1 LVFFRHSPP
10 VLGVGLI
17 IGFIFGATNIIRFGP
32 GPNGMLRTLGQYMA
46 GSAATFG
53 FFMSIGS
60 TIRTEGT
67 SPIVNQAYANA
78 YRKPFILPRQHAARS

>member
-1 LVFFRHSPP
+1 MKSLLKLAR
-10 VLGVGLI
+10 
-17 IGFIFGATNIIRFGP
+17 
-32 GPNGMLRTLGQYMA
+32 
-46 GSAATFG
+46 

-78 YRKPFILPRQHAARS
+78 YRKPFILPRQNAARS

>member
-1 LVFFRHSPP
+1 
-10 VLGVGLI
+10 
-17 IGFIFGATNIIRFGP
+17 
-32 GPNGMLRTLGQYMA
+32 MA

-53 FFMSIGS
+53 YAFQFAANRYRTSLLTMVRFFMSIGS

>member
-1 LVFFRHSPP
+1 
-10 VLGVGLI
+10 
-17 IGFIFGATNIIRFGP
+17 
-32 GPNGMLRTLGQYMA
+32 MLRTLGQYMA

-53 FFMSIGS
+53 YACQLAADTSVTLLLTLVRFFMSIGS

-78 YRKPFILPRQHAARS
+78 YRKPFILPRQRTARS

>member
-1 LVFFRHSPP
+1 
-10 VLGVGLI
+10 
-17 IGFIFGATNIIRFGP
+17 
-32 GPNGMLRTLGQYMA
+32 MA

-53 FFMSIGS
+53 YAPRNAADTYTISLLRLARFFMSIGS

-78 YRKPFILPRQHAARS
+78 YRKPFILPRQNAARS

>member
-1 LVFFRHSPP
+1 
-10 VLGVGLI
+10 
-17 IGFIFGATNIIRFGP
+17 
-32 GPNGMLRTLGQYMA
+32 MA

-53 FFMSIGS
+53 YASRIGTDTYTTSLLRLARFFMSIGS

-78 YRKPFILPRQHAARS
+78 YRKPFILPRQNAARS

>member
-1 LVFFRHSPP
+1 
-10 VLGVGLI
+10 
-17 IGFIFGATNIIRFGP
+17 
-32 GPNGMLRTLGQYMA
+32 MLRTLGQYMA

-53 FFMSIGS
+53 YASQLAPEASTISLLTLARFFMSIGS

-78 YRKPFILPRQHAARS
+78 YRKPFILPRQRAARS

>member
-1 LVFFRHSPP
+1 MDSLLTQCS
-10 VLGVGLI
+10 
-17 IGFIFGATNIIRFGP
+17 
-32 GPNGMLRTLGQYMA
+32 
-46 GSAATFG
+46 

-78 YRKPFILPRQHAARS
+78 YRKPFILPRQHASRS